1 MITKQDAISI
11 INSQTNDHKLLI
23 QVIQRYIFDLK
34 NVEVEINPPNSVNNY
49 HLLMMGYE
57 FAKNYYLTNP

>member
-1 MITKQDAISI
+1 MITKEDAISI
-11 INSQTNDHKLLI
+11 SKSQTNDHKLLI